1 MQLVKHCEP
10 SGEAPVCVLE
20 GKGKSWFYMSKRLPV
35 GYSAVGE
42 DSAPAAQLLVSLWL
56 TATEHALLI
65 AWYSEFSLHFK
76 GTMTQWL
83 PNAGLE

>member
-10 SGEAPVCVLE
+10 SGEAPNVCLRARGRAGFTCQKGFQWATVLLE
-20 GKGKSWFYMSKRLPV
+20 WTRLQL
-35 GYSAVGE
+35 
-42 DSAPAAQLLVSLWL
+42 QLLVSLWL
-56 TATEHALLI
+56 TASEHALLI

-76 GTMTQWL
+76 GTITQWL